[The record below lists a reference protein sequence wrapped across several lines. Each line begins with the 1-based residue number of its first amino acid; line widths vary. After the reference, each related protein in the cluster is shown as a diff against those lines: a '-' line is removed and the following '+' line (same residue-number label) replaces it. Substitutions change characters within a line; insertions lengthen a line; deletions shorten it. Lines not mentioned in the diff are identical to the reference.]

1 MSGGAYERSSEA
13 PHQEHQAATAST
25 TADAV
30 NNTGIDFEVGVPA
43 PSATEE
49 SGTNGFVSG

>member
-1 MSGGAYERSSEA
+1 MATVSA
-13 PHQEHQAATAST
+13 QAATASAAST
-25 TADAV
+25 VSTADAV
-30 NNTGIDFEVGVPA
+30 NSTGIDFEVGVPA